1 MVSRGLFGWSP
12 PHVQPL
18 TPVSEASEPP
28 ESPSPYAADLAGDA
42 APPPEDDAAAALD
55 DGDDEPDPPPAA
67 VPFKRLFACAD
78 RLDWAL
84 MSAGALAAAAHGVAL
99 VVYLHLFGTAIHSL
113 HGRHNH
119 DLFHHI
125 NQVRGFMLDSYWGKA
140 DSSDK
145 IKVGNYIHNMATFF
159 GGLIIGLVNCWQIA
173 LLTLATGPFIV
184 AAGGI
189 SNIFLHRLAENIQ
202 DAYGEAASVAEQA
215 ILYIRTLYS
224 FTNET
229 LAKYSYATS
238 LQATLRYGI
247 LISLVQG
254 LGLGFTYGLAICSCA
269 LQLWVGRFLISH
281 GKANGGEVV
290 VALFSIILSGLG
302 LNQAATNFYSF
313 EQGRIAAYRL
323 YEMISRSTSVVNQD
337 GRTLPSV
344 QGNIEF
350 RNVYF
355 SYLSRPEIPI
365 LSGFYLTVPARKT
378 VALVGRNGSGKSSII
393 PLMERF
399 YDPTLGEVLLDGENI
414 KNLKLEWLRSQIGLV
429 TQEPALLS
437 LSIRENI
444 AYGRSATTDQIEEAA
459 KTAHAHTF
467 ISSLEKGYD
476 TQVGRA
482 GLSLTEEQKIKLSI
496 ARAVLSNPSILLLD
510 EVTGALDFEA
520 EKAVQE
526 ALDILMLGR
535 STIIIARR
543 LSLIRNADYIAVMEE
558 GQLVEM
564 GTHDELLNLDGLYAE
579 LLRCEEAAKLP
590 KRTPIRN
597 YKEPSSFQIERDSS
611 ASHSFQESSSPNMS
625 KSPSLQKTH
634 GFLAFRN
641 SDANHNSHESPNI
654 QSPPSEQMAETRL
667 PTVASERAPSIKRQ
681 DSFEMKLPDLPKID
695 VPLHRQSSNTSD
707 PESPIS
713 PLLTSDPKNERSHS
727 KTFSRPLD
735 MFDNFHAEESKRQQ
749 TKAPSFWR
757 LVELSLAEYFYALLG
772 SAGAACFGS
781 FNPLLAYTIS
791 LIVVAYYRIGVRD
804 VHDEVNKYCSFI
816 VGMGI
821 ITVLA
826 NFLQHFYFG
835 IMGEKMTERV
845 RRMMFSAILRNEV
858 GWFDEEENSA
868 DILSMRLANDATFVR
883 AAFSNRLSIFIQDTA
898 AIFVALLLGML
909 LEWRVA
915 LVALAT
921 LPILVISAVAQKMW
935 LSGFSR
941 GIQEMH
947 RKASLV
953 LEDAVRN
960 IYTVVAFCAGNK
972 IMELYRLQ
980 LGNILWKSL
989 VHGMGIGFAFGL
1001 SQFLLFACNALLLW
1015 YTAVAVKNGHLSLV
1029 TALKE
1034 YIVFS
1039 FATFALVEPF
1049 GLAPYILKRRKSL
1062 TSVFEIIDRAPK
1074 IDPDDASGLKPPNV
1088 YGSIEFRNV
1097 DFCYPTRPETMVL
1110 SNFSLRVNGGQTV
1123 AVVGVSGSGKST
1135 IISLIERFYDPTAGQ
1150 VLLDGRDLKL
1160 FNLRWLRSHMG
1171 LVPQDPVIFSTTI
1184 RENII
1189 YARHNATES
1198 EMKEAA
1204 RIANAHHF
1212 ISSLPHGYD
1221 THVGMRGVDLTPG
1234 QKQRI
1239 AIARVVLKNA
1249 PILLLDEASSAIESE
1264 SSRVV
1269 QEALDTL
1276 IMGNKTTILIA
1287 HRAAMMKHVDNIVVL
1302 NGGKIVEQGTHDSLV
1317 QKNGLYGDE
1326 HKLAGFSATLQ
1337 AIISF
1342 VENSGDHIKFVRAAK
1357 HQIVFLVKGP
1367 IYLVCISCTEESY
1380 EGLRGQLELMYGQML
1395 LILTKS
1401 VNRCFE
1407 KNPKF
1412 DMAPLLGGT
1421 DAVFL
1426 SLIHAF
1432 SWNPATFLHA
1442 YTCLPLAQSTRQAAS
1457 AVLQDIADSGVLF
1470 ALLMCEHKVI
1480 SLVGAQKATLHP
1492 DDIFLLSNFILSS
1505 ESFRTSESFSPIC
1518 LPRYNSMA
1526 FLYAYVHFFDENTYL
1541 TLLTARSDAFY
1552 DLKDSRSRIQNVLL
1566 KANVLV
1572 EVQRSLRESAL
1583 RIEDLPADP
1592 SSQSVSP
1599 PPQFSQDLHFQL
1611 LSSEMAIGGPAGL
1624 WHFIYKSIYLDQYVS
1639 SEFPLIISNPKQQK
1653 RLYKAYQKLYASMH
1667 DKATGPHKTQF
1678 RRDEDYVL
1686 FCWITQ
1692 DFELYAAFNPLA
1704 DKSQAIKVCN
1714 RVCQWIRDLENEIFV
1729 YGESTLSW

>member
-1 MVSRGLFGWSP
+1 MMISRGLFGWSP
-12 PHVQPL
+12 PHIQPL
-18 TPVSEASEPP
+18 TPVSEVSEPP
-28 ESPSPYAADLAGDA
+28 ESPSPYLDSHAE
-42 APPPEDDAAAALD
+42 PEPVEDD
-55 DGDDEPDPPPAA
+55 GGMDEGEEMEPPPAA
-67 VPFKRLFACAD
+67 VPFSRLFACAD
-78 RLDWAL
+78 GFDWVL
-84 MSAGALAAAAHGVAL
+84 MVVGSLAAAAHGTAL
-99 VVYLHLFGTAIHSL
+99 IVYLHFFGKVIQLLSFRPNTDIDRDKLFDEFTKHALYIVYIASGVFAAGWIEVSCWILTGERQTAVIRSKYVQVL
-113 HGRHNH
+113 
-119 DLFHHI
+119 L
-125 NQVRGFMLDSYWGKA
+125 NQDMSFFDTYGNNGDIVSQVL
-140 DSSDK
+140 SDVLL
-145 IKVGNYIHNMATFF
+145 IQSALSEKVGNYIHNMATFF
-159 GGLIIGLVNCWQIA
+159 GGLIIGLINCWQIA
-173 LLTLATGPFIV
+173 LITLATGPFIV

-202 DAYGEAASVAEQA
+202 DAYAEAASIAEQA
-215 ILYIRTLYS
+215 VSYARTLYA

-269 LQLWVGRFLISH
+269 LQLWVGRFLISNK
-281 GKANGGEVV
+281 KAHGGEILT
-290 VALFSIILSGLG
+290 ALFAVILSGLG

-323 YEMISRSTSVVNQD
+323 YEMISRSTSSINQE
-337 GRTLPSV
+337 GNTLVSV

-365 LSGFYLTVPARKT
+365 LSGFYLTVPAKKT

-414 KNLKLEWLRSQIGLV
+414 KSLKLEWLRSQIGLV

-437 LSIRENI
+437 LSIGENI
-444 AYGRSATTDQIEEAA
+444 AYGRSATPDQIEEAA
-459 KTAHAHTF
+459 KIAHAHTF
-467 ISSLEKGYD
+467 ISSLEKGYR

-482 GLSLTEEQKIKLSI
+482 GLTLTEEQKIKLSV

-510 EVTGALDFEA
+510 EVTGGLDFEA

-564 GTHDELLNLDGLYAE
+564 GTHEELLAIDGLYAE

-597 YKEPSSFQIERDSS
+597 HKDMGTSNYDKDSS
-611 ASHSFQESSSPNMS
+611 ASHSFKEPSSPKMV
-625 KSPSLQKTH
+625 KSPSLQRVHGMH
-634 GFLAFRN
+634 GFLPPDGAFN
-641 SDANHNSHESPNI
+641 NLQESPKD
-654 QSPPSEQMAETRL
+654 QSPASEQMMENGTPPL
-667 PTVASERAPSIKRQ
+667 DESDKEPSIKRQ
-681 DSFEMKLPDLPKID
+681 DSFEMKLPELPKLD
-695 VPLHRQSSNTSD
+695 VHSTNRQSTNASD

-727 KTFSRPLD
+727 KTFSRPHSHYDDIPVKKKELKST
-735 MFDNFHAEESKRQQ
+735 HQKP
-749 TKAPSFWR
+749 PSFWR
-757 LVELSLAEYFYALLG
+757 LAELSFAEWLYALLG
-772 SAGAACFGS
+772 SIGAAIFGA
-781 FNPLLAYTIS
+781 FNPLLAYVIA
-791 LIVVAYYRIGVRD
+791 LVVVAYYRDTG
-804 VHDEVNKYCSFI
+804 HHLQTEVNKWCLI
-816 VGMGI
+816 IACMGI
-821 ITVLA
+821 VTVVS

-845 RRMMFSAILRNEV
+845 RRMMFSAMLRNEV

-868 DILSMRLANDATFVR
+868 DTLSMRLANDATFVR

-898 AIFVALLLGML
+898 AVVVAVLIGML
-909 LEWRVA
+909 LEWRLA

-921 LPILVISAVAQKMW
+921 LPILTISAIAQKMW
-935 LSGFSR
+935 LAGFSR

-972 IMELYRLQ
+972 VMELYRFQ
-980 LGNILWKSL
+980 LVRIFKQSFL
-989 VHGMGIGFAFGL
+989 HGMAIGFAFGL

-1015 YTAVAVKNGHLSLV
+1015 YTAVSVRNGYLNLR

-1034 YIVFS
+1034 YTVFS

-1062 TSVFEIIDRAPK
+1062 VSVFEIIDRVPK
-1074 IDPDDASGLKPPNV
+1074 IDPDDNSGLKPPNV
-1088 YGSIEFRNV
+1088 YGSIELKNV
-1097 DFCYPTRPETMVL
+1097 DFCYPTRPEMMIL
-1110 SNFSLRVNGGQTV
+1110 SNFSLKVSGGQTV

-1135 IISLIERFYDPTAGQ
+1135 IISLIERFYDPVAGQ

-1160 FNLRWLRSHMG
+1160 FNLRWLRNHMG
-1171 LVPQDPVIFSTTI
+1171 LIQQEPIIFSTTI

-1189 YARHNATES
+1189 YARHNATEA
-1198 EMKEAA
+1198 EIKEAA

-1249 PILLLDEASSAIESE
+1249 PILLLDEASSSIESE

-1287 HRAAMMKHVDNIVVL
+1287 HRAAMMRHVDNIVVL
-1302 NGGKIVEQGTHDSLV
+1302 NGGRIVEQGTHDSLLAM
-1317 QKNGLYGDE
+1317 NGLY
-1326 HKLAGFSATLQ
+1326 
-1337 AIISF
+1337 
-1342 VENSGDHIKFVRAAK
+1342 VRLMQPHFGK
-1357 HQIVFLVKGP
+1357 
-1367 IYLVCISCTEESY
+1367 
-1380 EGLRGQLELMYGQML
+1380 GLRQHR
-1395 LILTKS
+1395 LI
-1401 VNRCFE
+1401 
-1407 KNPKF
+1407 
-1412 DMAPLLGGT
+1412 
-1421 DAVFL
+1421 
-1426 SLIHAF
+1426 
-1432 SWNPATFLHA
+1432 
-1442 YTCLPLAQSTRQAAS
+1442 
-1457 AVLQDIADSGVLF
+1457 
-1470 ALLMCEHKVI
+1470 
-1480 SLVGAQKATLHP
+1480 
-1492 DDIFLLSNFILSS
+1492 
-1505 ESFRTSESFSPIC
+1505 
-1518 LPRYNSMA
+1518 
-1526 FLYAYVHFFDENTYL
+1526 
-1541 TLLTARSDAFY
+1541 
-1552 DLKDSRSRIQNVLL
+1552 
-1566 KANVLV
+1566 
-1572 EVQRSLRESAL
+1572 
-1583 RIEDLPADP
+1583 
-1592 SSQSVSP
+1592 
-1599 PPQFSQDLHFQL
+1599 
-1611 LSSEMAIGGPAGL
+1611 
-1624 WHFIYKSIYLDQYVS
+1624 
-1639 SEFPLIISNPKQQK
+1639 
-1653 RLYKAYQKLYASMH
+1653 
-1667 DKATGPHKTQF
+1667 
-1678 RRDEDYVL
+1678 
-1686 FCWITQ
+1686 
-1692 DFELYAAFNPLA
+1692 
-1704 DKSQAIKVCN
+1704 
-1714 RVCQWIRDLENEIFV
+1714 
-1729 YGESTLSW
+1729 